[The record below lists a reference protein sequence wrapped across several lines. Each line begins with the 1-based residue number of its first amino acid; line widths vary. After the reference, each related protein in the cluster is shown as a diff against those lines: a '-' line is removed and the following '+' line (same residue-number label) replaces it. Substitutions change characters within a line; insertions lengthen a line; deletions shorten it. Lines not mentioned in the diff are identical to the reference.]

1 VQNKGEQNSGYAAV
15 FISRTDGMV
24 KQGSQKRQAVGVL
37 PVNTMS
43 SANGKCMARGAQ
55 YVVPRAFGDVQE
67 NRAILSAWPLL

>member
-1 VQNKGEQNSGYAAV
+1 
-15 FISRTDGMV
+15 MV

>member
-1 VQNKGEQNSGYAAV
+1 
-15 FISRTDGMV
+15 MV

-55 YVVPRAFGDVQE
+55 SFSVISRTDGMVKQGYFISLALAVTPVTSTPDRPTQSSLACA
-67 NRAILSAWPLL
+67 R